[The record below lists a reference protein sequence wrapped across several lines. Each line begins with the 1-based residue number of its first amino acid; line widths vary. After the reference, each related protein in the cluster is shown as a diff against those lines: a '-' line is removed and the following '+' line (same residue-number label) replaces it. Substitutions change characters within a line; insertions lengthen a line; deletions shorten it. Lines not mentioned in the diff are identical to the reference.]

1 MKKRNK
7 YEILAFIHQGKPL
20 VKELN
25 PRVKKLII
33 DIDFEGN
40 DEYSHSPYSRE
51 LNPTDRVI
59 FTINCINQS
68 CTKGY
73 FDISNV
79 LYSFVRDNKDS
90 ITGTLTCE
98 GWQDTRRIG
107 NHSCLAKV
115 NYKIEAIYENEKNI
129 STPIIK

>member
-1 MKKRNK
+1 MRKRNK
-7 YEILAFIHQGKPL
+7 YEILAFIHQGAPMI
-20 VKELN
+20 KELN
-25 PRVKKLII
+25 PRVKKIII

-40 DEYSHSPYSRE
+40 FEYSHSPYSQE
-51 LNPTDRVI
+51 LNPSDRVI
-59 FTINCINQS
+59 FTIDCINQS

-79 LYSFVRDNKDS
+79 IYSLVRDNKDS
-90 ITGTLTCE
+90 ITGTLICD

-115 NYKIEAIYENEKNI
+115 SYNIQAIFEHTK
-129 STPIIK
+129 KM